1 MNRQALRIPAHNDM
15 LVPNPTRPL
24 ERERIIWSLG
34 QWRKRR
40 EEKRREEKRRCAVNM
55 GRSEQ
60 FNILLLIISFFSISY
75 QMGPAKAN

>member
-40 EEKRREEKRRCAVNM
+40 EEKRRGDVRSIWGGVN
-55 GRSEQ
+55 
-60 FNILLLIISFFSISY
+60 NSIY
-75 QMGPAKAN
+75 YY